1 MSKLS
6 TFADRH
12 MKQYNGQS
20 MVPAS
25 LVRTLIEEVDAVID
39 EITGGGSES

>member
-6 TFADRH
+6 TFAARH
-12 MKQYNGQS
+12 MSQLNGQS

-25 LVRTLIEEVDAVID
+25 LLLSLVDEVEEVIA
-39 EITGGGSES
+39 ELEGSES